1 MKEND
6 ETKTDAIFGNG
17 LCRIAKNGYGS
28 PRNTTCSN
36 TCCMRTAMTDSTCG
50 KISKAA
56 GPVPLYLI
64 PQALSQEIHELKDTI
79 FEVRI
84 IRTHGHNYR
93 IDLIASAKEEGINE
107 S

>member
-1 MKEND
+1 MKE
-6 ETKTDAIFGNG
+6 TKESETDAIPENRF
-17 LCRIAKNGYGS
+17 CPIYEIIKFGS

-79 FEVRI
+79 VEVRI
-84 IRTHGHNYR
+84 TRSHGHNYR
-93 IDLIASAKEEGINE
+93 IDLLASAKGEEE
-107 S
+107 R